1 MTSPRSR
8 RFLAVSLVLGLAAAV
23 PSTGVLPASAV
34 ERGHHRSHHH
44 SHHQGHHHG
53 HHHGQHGHAHHGK
66 VVWDSTTYAVFS
78 APVAA
83 HGRVPG
89 GRTKVKLQV
98 RLPGGWHTFAGTRS
112 KRSGKFAVA
121 GSLDWYGTH
130 RVRVSTSGRH
140 RFKRSTTV
148 TVGMTYAPRGNPADN
163 VFLTDRGIR
172 YSFNPCKTIHYAVNA
187 DEVGPTGLQIA
198 QAAMGQ
204 VSAAT
209 GIPVQYVGTSHQ
221 LPFQG
226 ESTRL
231 PAGQD
236 LLLAFATETE
246 YPEFVTAS
254 ALGQGGPVQVRP
266 ALDGHRNP
274 VWETTQAA
282 AIFDTTAWSSGR
294 YALTLDSTKPNWG
307 EVMLHEIGHTFGLDH
322 SPAPDEIMF
331 WQAGNGA
338 YPDGHFRAL
347 YDAGDLAGL
356 ATDGLGQGC
365 FHRVSRFRAGV
376 PERITPPDPLP

>member
-1 MTSPRSR
+1 VTSPRDR
-8 RFLAVSLVLGLAAAV
+8 RLLAASLVLGLAATL
-23 PSTGVLPASAV
+23 PSTVATASPALD
-34 ERGHHRSHHH
+34 RGH
-44 SHHQGHHHG
+44 HHHG
-53 HHHGQHGHAHHGK
+53 HHGHHGHTRHGK
-66 VVWDSTTYAVFS
+66 VVWDSTSYLAFT

-89 GRTKVKLQV
+89 GHAKVKLQV
-98 RLPGGWHTFAGTRS
+98 KLPGGWHTFGSTRS
-112 KRSGKFAVA
+112 KRNGKFSIA
-121 GSLDWYGTH
+121 GSLDGYGNH
-130 RVRVSTSGRH
+130 KVRVSTAGRH
-140 RFKRSTTV
+140 RFKRSTNV
-148 TVGMTYAPRGNPADN
+148 FVGMTYTPRGNPADH

-187 DEVGPTGLQIA
+187 DEVGPTGLQLA
-198 QAAMGQ
+198 QLAMIQ

-209 GIPVQYVGTSHQ
+209 GIPVKYVGSSHQ

-226 ESTRL
+226 QETKL

-236 LLLAFATETE
+236 LLLAFATEAE
-246 YPEFVTAS
+246 HPDFVTQS

-266 ALDGHRNP
+266 ALDGHRRP
-274 VWETTQAA
+274 VWETSQAA
-282 AIFDTTAWSSGR
+282 AIFDTTAWNTTN
-294 YALTLDSTKPNWG
+294 LDHTLDSTKPNWG

-338 YPDGHFRAL
+338 YADGHFRGI

-365 FHRVSRFRAGV
+365 FHHVNRFRTGMPARV
-376 PERITPPDPLP
+376 APPAPLP